1 MSTDN
6 GNGMKIVGA
15 VVLLSMALFMAALV
29 AVWVGDTKMDPP
41 ADSASYPASRTE

>member
-15 VVLLSMALFMAALV
+15 AVLLSMTLFMAALV
-29 AVWVGDTKMDPP
+29 AVWFGDTRMHPP
-41 ADSASYPASRTE
+41 ADSASYPLSRTE

>member
-15 VVLLSMALFMAALV
+15 AVLLSMALFMAALV
-29 AVWVGDTKMDPP
+29 AVWYGDARMHPP
-41 ADSASYPASRTE
+41 ADSASYPSSRIE